1 MKLEKLVFTETELI
15 SYVSTFYN
23 APLTLDKAIKIFEL
37 EFGVE
42 PEIMPSEREE
52 YVTDEWCREQGYPW
66 FINSKA
72 ITFMKELQESGVT
85 NMLESTP
92 YIMNAL
98 GYDKKMARELLMTYI
113 TDYEK
118 FYHPEN
124 LI

>member
-1 MKLEKLVFTETELI
+1 MEGLKTAYTETELI
-15 SYVSTFYN
+15 ATVSTFYN
-23 APLTLDKAIKIFEL
+23 APVDLDKAIKIFEI
-37 EFGVE
+37 EYGFI
-42 PEIMPSEREE
+42 PEIIENEVVE
-52 YVTDEWCREQGYPW
+52 YVTDEWCREQGYPR

-98 GYDKKMARELLMTYI
+98 GYDKKMAKELLITYI